1 MKNDIRE
8 YSEKIVSNYATRRS
22 LKSELRNNFALGDT
36 KAVNERIASRSMHPE
51 DFESDS
57 ESELIEEIV
66 EVERSIKR
74 FKTDRDKAES
84 RLKKIETASKPSV
97 GSGVDES
104 ENVSASSVNDSEDV
118 TASTTV
124 GTERRR

>member
-1 MKNDIRE
+1 
-8 YSEKIVSNYATRRS
+8 
-22 LKSELRNNFALGDT
+22 
-36 KAVNERIASRSMHPE
+36 MHPE

-104 ENVSASSVNDSEDV
+104 ENVSDSSVNDSEDV